1 MVSVEVTGWKRRLQ
15 LFALRPDCDF
25 EALRSDIQGR
35 DRSPSSSF
43 TIEQDSD
50 GRWRVADRDAAE
62 KLAALAAKHGVDGR
76 LSLEL
81 TEEPL
86 FNKRAISALVRPLDA
101 VPRVFT
107 AYYLH
112 AAPPAGGRVH
122 RHSLGP
128 PVAQA

>member
-1 MVSVEVTGWKRRLQ
+1 MVSVEVTGWRRRLQ

-25 EALRSDIQGR
+25 EALRTDIAGR
-35 DRSPSSSF
+35 DLSPSSSF
-43 TIEQDSD
+43 TIECD
-50 GRWRVADRDAAE
+50 GSGQWRVADRDAAE
-62 KLAALAAKHGVDGR
+62 KLAALAAKHGRDGR
-76 LSLEL
+76 LSLVL

-86 FNKRAISALVRPLDA
+86 FNKRAVSALVRLLDKA
-101 VPRVFT
+101 PRVFT

-122 RHSLGP
+122 RHSLGA